1 MIQLRPW
8 RALRRQADAGAS
20 NGFLGPH
27 SAFPFP
33 QLTTPVNIGR
43 LSSPEGQSDDRSKF
57 IRYARSAA
65 QLADWRRTAILGT
78 GRERAFVLDY
88 GTCRYLLALV
98 RLDDLTPMVL
108 TDVNR
113 REDRLRLLE
122 ATRTQLEP
130 IMALTQDEQFDTWLN
145 GVSGELIGNFG
156 EANVLRVDAE
166 LPEISSA
173 YIVAAVEEYEAALNF
188 RRQRSNLHEDA
199 PEHFA
204 LVALGSFVGQK
215 LHAWSVGL
223 PTIDS
228 KDFLATARRIGTLSS
243 RTAEPLA
250 IGDVGFRVADGRALV
265 LNRIRVEEHV
275 TEDDG
280 PEIEMLKEFGVWLGH
295 EVLVSRVWGNPVT
308 LLHSPTSEVQIS
320 ALEFPPISAEMLIGL
335 AQKGLR
341 LPSRCL
347 GLDPAPFSGAA
358 MFGYGDFVR

>member
-8 RALRRQADAGAS
+8 RALRRQADAS
-20 NGFLGPH
+20 VSDGFLGPH

-33 QLTTPVNIGR
+33 QLTTSVNIGR
-43 LSSPEGQSDDRSKF
+43 LSSPEGQADDRSKF

-130 IMALTQDEQFDTWLN
+130 IMALTQDDQFDTWLN
-145 GVSGELIGNFG
+145 GISGELIGNFG
-156 EANVLRVDAE
+156 EANVFRVDAE
-166 LPEISSA
+166 LPEISDA
-173 YIVAAVEEYEAALNF
+173 YIVGAVEEYEAALNF
-188 RRQRSNLHEDA
+188 RRQRSNLEENA

-215 LHAWSVGL
+215 LHPWSVGL
-223 PTIDS
+223 PTIES
-228 KDFLATARRIGTLSS
+228 KDFLASARRMGTLSP
-243 RTAEPLA
+243 RTSEPLA
-250 IGDVGFRVADGRALV
+250 VGDVGFRVADGRAFV
-265 LNRIRVEEHV
+265 LSPIRVEEHV

-280 PEIEMLKEFGVWLGH
+280 PEIEMLKDFGIWIGH
-295 EVLVSRVWGNPVT
+295 ELLVSRVWGNPVT
-308 LLHSPTSEVQIS
+308 RFYAPPSRVPMPTLDF
-320 ALEFPPISAEMLIGL
+320 APISGEMLSGL
-335 AQKGLR
+335 AQNGLR

-347 GLDPAPFSGAA
+347 SLDPAPFSGAA
-358 MFGYGDFVR
+358 MFGYGDFAR